1 MSTKRKKPTPP
12 TPLKPALALVENV
25 APNGPEADASGQ
37 PDAEVEA
44 DSQDAEA
51 RLSVREIRFCD
62 LLATG
67 ETSCQAS
74 KAVGV
79 TDRTGRRWRQRP
91 EIQAAIRARLND
103 SMSAARAILACGAAR
118 AAKGLVDM
126 ADGSEPAEA
135 ARCSAARAVVEGAS
149 RLVEIEEI
157 QTRLAELEARQQP
170 GRPGQFRRN

>member
-1 MSTKRKKPTPP
+1 MARKKPPTPP
-12 TPLKPALALVENV
+12 EKPVKPTLALVESL
-25 APNGPEADASGQ
+25 APNGPETDTSGQ
-37 PDAEVEA
+37 PDAEAVA

-67 ETSCQAS
+67 RTSCQAS

-157 QTRLAELEARQQP
+157 QTRLAEIEARQGQQP
-170 GRPGQFRRN
+170 GFNRKGF